1 VVSVKFLKESLV
13 YRMLYRLFI
22 IYQDSGLKKLL
33 GFLSGA
39 CRNSLPGILVKNIMA
54 RESAFH
60 NSRVFNF
67 LRVILK
73 VLDRWLMALSK
84 AIERWSETSLIV
96 KAFRWVAAAS
106 KHKLFVLAFPVFGIG
121 YLAGRTLQG
130 KLMIRDVFLLGLLF
144 VFAGVILIDSGKR
157 KAIWKNSLAY
167 RLYSI
172 LLE

>member
-1 VVSVKFLKESLV
+1 
-13 YRMLYRLFI
+13 MLYRLFI

-33 GFLSGA
+33 VFLSEA
-39 CRNSLPGILVKNIMA
+39 CRNSLPGKWVKNIMA

-67 LRVILK
+67 LRGVLR
-73 VLDRWLMALSK
+73 VLDRWLMQLSK

-157 KAIWKNSLAY
+157 KAIWKNSLVY
-167 RLYSI
+167 RLYNL